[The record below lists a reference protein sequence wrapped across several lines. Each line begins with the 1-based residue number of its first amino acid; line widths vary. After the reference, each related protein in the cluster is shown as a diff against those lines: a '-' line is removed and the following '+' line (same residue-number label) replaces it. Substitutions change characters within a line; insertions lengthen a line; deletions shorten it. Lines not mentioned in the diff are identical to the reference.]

1 MRPPRRFP
9 SDYGFIAGMVI
20 MLAACQPAAVAG
32 PSTQSAAS
40 PSAPEAVLPTASPSL
55 PASPSP
61 APADPTPTAAS
72 STPFACEP
80 LDIRQEADLTHALIA
95 DVRVGTHSGYDR
107 VVFEFAQAP
116 DAPPGIPEYVLQN
129 AEPPLAQD
137 PSGMP
142 MEVAG
147 DRYVQ
152 LALLGGT
159 KYDEDYN
166 LTYGGP
172 TEFDPGFPAL
182 AALHEAGDFEA
193 TATWYLGLNQQP
205 CLRVFTLSGPHR
217 LVIDIAH

>member
-1 MRPPRRFP
+1 MPAGRGGDGAVHGERREP
-9 SDYGFIAGMVI
+9 QRDGGGLANRKPVAPCESISD
-20 MLAACQPAAVAG
+20 
-32 PSTQSAAS
+32 SAATS
-40 PSAPEAVLPTASPSL
+40 SA
-55 PASPSP
+55 
-61 APADPTPTAAS
+61 
-72 STPFACEP
+72 PFACEP
-80 LDIRQEADLTHALIA
+80 LDIRREADRTHALIA

-116 DAPPGIPEYVLQN
+116 DAPPGIPEYILQN

-142 MEVAG
+142 MDVAG

-182 AALHEAGDFEA
+182 VALHEADDFEA
-193 TATWYLGLNQQP
+193 TATWYLGLHREP